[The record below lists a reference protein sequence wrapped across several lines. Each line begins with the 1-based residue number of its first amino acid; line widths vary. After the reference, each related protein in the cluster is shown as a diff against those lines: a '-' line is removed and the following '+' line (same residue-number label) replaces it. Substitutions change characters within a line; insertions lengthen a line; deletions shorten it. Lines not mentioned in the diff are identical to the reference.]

1 MRALR
6 ESWLTATLY
15 FKGHFLCFS
24 KQINIFQSCLK
35 FTSKQFSQSRFFNYV
50 WNTFKQHQSKTTTT
64 TTTTATT
71 KLGTSI
77 WCNWEYA
84 REEILINNYVSIF
97 DSHDFFILINC
108 SKNFLKSSI
117 ASFISYAK
125 ESPEAYL
132 EPCQISMKKIF
143 CENS

>member
-1 MRALR
+1 MF
-6 ESWLTATLY
+6 ETPSN
-15 FKGHFLCFS
+15 S
-24 KQINIFQSCLK
+24 INQKQQ
-35 FTSKQFSQSRFFNYV
+35 QQ
-50 WNTFKQHQSKTTTT
+50 QQQQQ
-64 TTTTATT
+64 
-71 KLGTSI
+71 KLGTII

-84 REEILINNYVSIF
+84 REEILANNYVSIF
-97 DSHDFFILINC
+97 DSHDFFIIIKC

-143 CENS
+143 CKNS